1 MLDKLENVNGV
12 VITPAKWIFI
22 INGLVFTMLLVV
34 LPVLRILNQGFEFYL
49 HSNFFLIHIMLFIL
63 ITVYFFY
70 LYSQKT
76 VLTDDGIYRQSLSL
90 RGLAVK
96 YVSLD
101 DIEFWNEADLCVE
114 LTQKSGEIFKV
125 PLLSFSNND
134 REKFKL
140 WLRKTELPNK

>member
-1 MLDKLENVNGV
+1 
-12 VITPAKWIFI
+12 
-22 INGLVFTMLLVV
+22 
-34 LPVLRILNQGFEFYL
+34 
-49 HSNFFLIHIMLFIL
+49 MLFIL